1 MAASHSWGSHMM
13 RKYFAT
19 LGLLA
24 LLIPLVFGGTFQVP
38 TALAQDGNNNKIS
51 GLLALQVEAKLRAVD
66 AGGVTEALEEGQ
78 VDILQAM
85 GMRVDDLDKQTV
97 FIHLAQE
104 PSQSQIEQLE
114 AIGITLYLDSWI
126 PPVAA
131 HPTGFIIADMPV
143 DKLIKDS

>member
-1 MAASHSWGSHMM
+1 MK
-13 RKYFAT
+13 RYFAI
-19 LGLLA
+19 LALSA
-24 LLIPLVFGGTFQVP
+24 LLIPLIFGGVFQAS
-38 TALAQDGNNNKIS
+38 TALAQDGENNTKIS

-66 AGGVTEALEEGQ
+66 AGGVIEALEEGQ

-104 PSQSQIEQLE
+104 PTQSQIQQLE

-131 HPTGFIIADMPV
+131 HPTGFIIADMPL